1 MKISPLLC
9 GVGLGT
15 VLAVSPAIAGNR
27 NFTLINDTRS
37 IIDGVW
43 ISMSGDNIWHATTGF
58 EPIFPGGSVPSEYIY
73 RILDQSSGIKDLTF
87 VNLIGLKCGTITLIN
102 ITTLLTT
109 E

>member
-43 ISMSGDNIWHATTGF
+43 ISMSGDNIWHATTDFG
-58 EPIFPGGSVPSEYIY
+58 PISPGESTPIKFNVNDVNSPC
-73 RILDQSSGIKDLTF
+73 ILQLR
-87 VNLIGLKCGTITLIN
+87 VHL
-102 ITTLLTT
+102 
-109 E
+109 